1 MEEFRNIQGLL
12 DKIRSTGMGGISS
25 DDEKA
30 VEKLREKLA
39 DREQEQVF
47 MKKINAYYRKNRTLE
62 GCPRLIEEAIAQL
75 KASMGRSWR
84 KNPKP
89 CEAFMLSNNNTEIHR
104 IRQRI
109 VELEQ
114 RQTAPAPEGWTF
126 DGGKVVMNVE
136 ENRIQILFDG
146 KPEEEIRSELK
157 HSGFRWSPGQVTQKW
172 MLPAEQREEESE
184 YQEEQEPQSIEDAAP
199 VSCLQQMM

>member
-12 DKIRSTGMGGISS
+12 DKIRSTGMGGIGS

-30 VEKLREKLA
+30 AEKLREKLA
-39 DREQEQVF
+39 SREQEQTS
-47 MKKINAYYRKNRTLE
+47 MKEVNAYYRKNKTLE
-62 GCPRLIEEAIAQL
+62 GCPGLSEETVAQL

-84 KNPKP
+84 KDPKP
-89 CEAFMLSNNNTEIHR
+89 YEGFMLSNNNAEIHR
-104 IRQRI
+104 LRERI
-109 VELEQ
+109 GELEQ
-114 RQTAPAPEGWTF
+114 RQADPAPEGWTF

-172 MLPAEQREEESE
+172 MLPAEQRERKKVNIRKNRSRNR
-184 YQEEQEPQSIEDAAP
+184 
-199 VSCLQQMM
+199 